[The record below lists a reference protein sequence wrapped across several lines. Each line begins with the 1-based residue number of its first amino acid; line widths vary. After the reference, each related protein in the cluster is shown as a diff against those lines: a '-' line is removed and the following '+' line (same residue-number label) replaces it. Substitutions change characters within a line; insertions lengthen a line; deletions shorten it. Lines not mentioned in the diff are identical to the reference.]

1 MIPVHLLWLPY
12 VILSLVLIALAF
24 ASFLHYHFNNRS
36 RSEHYESSTKLN
48 KVHVANSYE
57 AAAAVRKKKYRVTMS
72 RNGRVINLQPMPYP
86 GYQTMTSSVSAAAAA
101 AMATQLNGSVC
112 EYKAPDC
119 FQMVDMAAAAQ
130 VDLTESDVDDAKIDI
145 AMIQQRRDD
154 DEARSTL
161 QFADDTVSTI
171 SSDEISTSDSIESIR
186 GPQQQQQQQKQ
197 PQQQQHH
204 GHTNHAFTSSAS
216 VHSLQQN
223 TTTSVM
229 ALNDVSVH
237 CQPAPSSYTNSSSC
251 DTGTTPAA
259 DVTTTAVTAF
269 NDNND
274 ASAAHT
280 AKNAIMPKQSHHGN
294 RYTCSKEFYDT
305 CF

>member
-57 AAAAVRKKKYRVTMS
+57 AAAVVRKKKYRVTMS
-72 RNGRVINLQPMPYP
+72 RNGRVINLQPMPPYP
-86 GYQTMTSSVSAAAAA
+86 GYQTMTSSVSAAAA

-119 FQMVDMAAAAQ
+119 FQMVDMAAVAQ
-130 VDLTESDVDDAKIDI
+130 VDLAESDVDDAKIDI

-186 GPQQQQQQQKQ
+186 SPQKQQQQKQ
-197 PQQQQHH
+197 PQQQPQ

-237 CQPAPSSYTNSSSC
+237 CQPAPSSYINSLSC
-251 DTGTTPAA
+251 DTGTAPPVA

-280 AKNAIMPKQSHHGN
+280 AKNAIVPNKSHHGN